1 MNNDLSNDLTLFPKP
16 KFKCYVILSLS
27 LEQYLLCIQ
36 LFSIL
41 ISSNVKL
48 ETNLRKQVIEGS
60 SMYNYHIAPHGWIL
74 IIAWKLEVILCH
86 LAQSLNLL
94 QEAGLLV
101 LHLEPFEMF
110 SVSASEERNPTAFWP
125 CSVCAVLFQKSGD
138 KVSDF
143 SGFCGQRVGFLTS
156 EMVTLMS
163 ACLLGLKGKY
173 KGP

>member
-1 MNNDLSNDLTLFPKP
+1 
-16 KFKCYVILSLS
+16 
-27 LEQYLLCIQ
+27 
-36 LFSIL
+36 
-41 ISSNVKL
+41 
-48 ETNLRKQVIEGS
+48 
-60 SMYNYHIAPHGWIL
+60 MYNYHIAPHGWIL

-143 SGFCGQRVGFLTS
+143 PGFCGQRVGFLTS